1 MNRNEAITM
10 VLTELEHAKMLHPVW
25 PANRIHQAAIVMEE
39 AGELIQAT
47 LEARY
52 EPHKGGTPL
61 KEAVQTAAMAIRF
74 LMDAGSQVSHEII
87 TKVFSFIERDREIY
101 PAALD
106 QITAATRIFRA
117 CGELEESRLTAA
129 YRTAAMA
136 IRFLEDNAP

>member
-10 VLTELEHAKMLHPVW
+10 VLTELEHAQNLHPKW
-25 PANRIHQAAIVMEE
+25 PLNRSHQAAIVMKE

-47 LEARY
+47 LQAHY

-61 KEAVQTAAMAIRF
+61 KEAVQTAAMAIRY
-74 LMDAGSQVSHEII
+74 LLVTGSQVSHEVI
-87 TKVFSFIERDREIY
+87 TRIFSFLDRDREIY
-101 PAALD
+101 PTHLD

-117 CGELEESRLTAA
+117 CGELDESRAMAA

-136 IRFLEDNAP
+136 IRFLEDYAP